1 MKKNVKKVVLI
12 ILLLLSIFLLISPKV
27 YGADSISSIFTK
39 ADNFINQK
47 DSNTITIS
55 EESLQ
60 DMSKT
65 LYNVLLIIGIILA
78 VIIGMIL
85 GIKFMTGSIEEKAK
99 VKETLIPYV
108 AGCIVI
114 FGAFTIWK
122 VVVEVLQSAPSA

>member
-27 YGADSISSIFTK
+27 YGSNSISSIFTK
-39 ADNFINQK
+39 ADDFINKK

-60 DMSKT
+60 GMSKT

-85 GIKFMTGSIEEKAK
+85 GIKMMTGSIEEKAK
-99 VKETLIPYV
+99 VKEMLIPYV